1 VSKIKGQGPPTRQLA
16 IVVHHYFS
24 TKDRLFLTALA
35 EPVDPSGV
43 LTHIFAGP
51 VETLGERLVARF
63 LALWEDGAGES
74 ASALLRTAVTSDHFA
89 QLVREK
95 VFPVVVGELITRV
108 GVDPGEAA
116 ARAVLVASH
125 LSGLVTT
132 RYVLRLE
139 PMAGAPIDWVA
150 AAIGPSVQCYLTGAL
165 PSPPSRESA
174 PGSRDG
180 ADAAAEA

>member
-180 ADAAAEA
+180 ANAAAEA